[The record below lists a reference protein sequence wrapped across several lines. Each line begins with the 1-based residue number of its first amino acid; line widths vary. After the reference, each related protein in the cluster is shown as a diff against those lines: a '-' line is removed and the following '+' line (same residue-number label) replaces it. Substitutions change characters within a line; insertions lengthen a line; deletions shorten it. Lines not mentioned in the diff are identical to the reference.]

1 MTAELRE
8 KMGQTAC
15 VIGRAI
21 NYLGAG
27 TVEFIFD
34 EDSNQFFFLEVNTR
48 LQVEHPITEA
58 VTGTSVTRTFV

>member
-1 MTAELRE
+1 MSNELRE

-15 VIGRAI
+15 VIGQAI

-34 EDSNQFFFLEVNTR
+34 EDSKQFFFLEVNTR

-58 VTGTSVTRTFV
+58 VTGTWSD